1 MDIQWTCTTCIYL
14 YIYIYICIYC
24 ITCIVSSLFDLLEAC
39 NRNVQCSTLITLPS
53 AWPKKRP
60 STLGDGCYTKTMQL
74 RKSGSTHTH
83 LVEALRRSLNPSQF
97 HNRSF
102 IMYYSISG
110 QLLRYSQSCLWR
122 FASVHWMRLLL
133 QWLSLKQV
141 NQLSPMLMML
151 ASNSWNACM
160 LKFQRKPLP
169 ENPSDQWT
177 CPCLQIFDTA
187 ALAELDE
194 CLQTCS
200 TASAHIQDIGKK
212 IYRLFRKEVVSKGT
226 PNLMRIILSIDGHV
240 YCKLSS
246 SFGQTETK
254 PWKLCLPA
262 GFC

>member
-14 YIYIYICIYC
+14 YIYICIYC

-110 QLLRYSQSCLWR
+110 QLLSYSQSC
-122 FASVHWMRLLL
+122 FGGLLV
-133 QWLSLKQV
+133 SIECGCFC
-141 NQLSPMLMML
+141 N
-151 ASNSWNACM
+151 
-160 LKFQRKPLP
+160 
-169 ENPSDQWT
+169 D
-177 CPCLQIFDTA
+177 CP
-187 ALAELDE
+187 
-194 CLQTCS
+194 
-200 TASAHIQDIGKK
+200 
-212 IYRLFRKEVVSKGT
+212 
-226 PNLMRIILSIDGHV
+226 
-240 YCKLSS
+240 
-246 SFGQTETK
+246 
-254 PWKLCLPA
+254 
-262 GFC
+262 